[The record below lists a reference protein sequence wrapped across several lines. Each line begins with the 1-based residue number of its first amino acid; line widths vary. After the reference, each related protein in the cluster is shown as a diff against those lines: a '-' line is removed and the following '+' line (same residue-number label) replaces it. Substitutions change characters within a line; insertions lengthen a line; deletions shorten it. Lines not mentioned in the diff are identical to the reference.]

1 MPIFVG
7 AQGIGKSTF
16 LSNLGKKWFSD
27 SLSSFEG
34 KEGAEQLKDSWIL
47 EVGELAA
54 MSKFETSAIKQFLSK
69 KEDIY
74 RPAYGRRVEVFPR
87 RCVFAGTSNESE
99 FLRDTTGNRRFLA
112 VDVGVVKA
120 TKSVWDDMPGEVD
133 QIWAEAV
140 ECYKF
145 GASLRLSK
153 EAENA
158 AREQQESHMETSPYE
173 GAVQVYLDKPVPD
186 NWYDLSLAEKRQ
198 YLNGNLK
205 VENVSTR
212 TKVCINEIWEVVFD
226 GNLKFLKKQDR
237 NQIASAI
244 LKVGGWKR
252 GTTGRF
258 GDYGIQKAYQKV
270 QTIFK

>member
-1 MPIFVG
+1 
-7 AQGIGKSTF
+7 
-16 LSNLGKKWFSD
+16 
-27 SLSSFEG
+27 
-34 KEGAEQLKDSWIL
+34 
-47 EVGELAA
+47 
-54 MSKFETSAIKQFLSK
+54 MSRFETSAIKQFLSK

-120 TKSVWDDMPGEVD
+120 TKSVWDDMPKEVD

-140 ECYKF
+140 EWYKF

-153 EAENA
+153 EAENV

-205 VENVSTR
+205 AEHVSPR

-237 NQIASAI
+237 NQIAAAI
-244 LKVGGWKR
+244 LKVKGWKR

-258 GDYGIQKAYQKV
+258 GGYGIQKTYQKALQKV
-270 QTIFK
+270 QTIFD